1 MLKLLALPR
10 GAHEVGRFNGLRQG
24 LGEWCLI
31 AVQPVS
37 EATPKPFGPRPI
49 GLTVPINI
57 YSRRS
62 AEVAGSDSF
71 GRADGTNHSVQ
82 NCVPDSIL
90 SEEYPRN
97 RFTPRSPRHEHHGGP
112 KLAARDITDLTDVP
126 PLPACGATS

>member
-1 MLKLLALPR
+1 MALPR

-37 EATPKPFGPRPI
+37 EATPKPLGPRPR
-49 GLTVPINI
+49 LTVPINI
-57 YSRRS
+57 YGRQS
-62 AEVAGSDSF
+62 AEVTGSDSF

-82 NCVPDSIL
+82 NCVPDSTPL

-97 RFTPRSPRHEHHGGP
+97 RATLRCLRHERHGGP
-112 KLAARDITDLTDVP
+112 KLAARDTTDLTEVP
-126 PLPACGATS
+126 PLPARGATS